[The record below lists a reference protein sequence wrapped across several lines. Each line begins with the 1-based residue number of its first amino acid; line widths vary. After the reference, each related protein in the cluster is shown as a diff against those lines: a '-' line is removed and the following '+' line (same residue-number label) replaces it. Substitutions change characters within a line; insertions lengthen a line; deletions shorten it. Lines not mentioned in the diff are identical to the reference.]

1 MKNKTAQMPGMEEMD
16 DAIVRVPGR
25 AAELVRLAMMH
36 DPVARGMSM
45 KSMLGSLCIQ
55 YAEGVIAERGVSVP
69 EHLALRSNG
78 GAR

>member
-25 AAELVRLAMMH
+25 SAELVRLAMMH

-45 KSMLGSLCIQ
+45 KSMLGLLCIQ
-55 YAEGVIAERGVSVP
+55 YAEGVIAERGVTVP
-69 EHLALRSNG
+69 SHLDSRAKG